1 METFAIKGF
10 IFIGKMA
17 GRTLGNGR
25 YLWEEMS
32 EMESWEENVCA
43 LLEALQY
50 CRNLTLAKRTRQY
63 DLSSDELIEIG

>member
-1 METFAIKGF
+1 MRSKDLSLS
-10 IFIGKMA
+10 
-17 GRTLGNGR
+17 GRWLGGPLGNGR

-50 CRNLTLAKRTRQY
+50 CRNLTLAKRRRQY
-63 DLSSDELIEIG
+63 DLSSGELIEIG